1 MVQTLGKCH
10 WREWTVRGISRL
22 PLSGPAIG
30 FPLAQYRPRR
40 YQQASMFA
48 RVVGERGNPSYVIR
62 TLYDIQMAAN
72 PAAYTR
78 MIDIMRI
85 MSYTFVERF
94 RGMVYRPMRT
104 LDRDARRAGSV
115 LGLVGSRLPADLLE
129 EEPRTAYFAA
139 VLPGSPAEIMQPLL
153 AVSGHPLVWA
163 AEFLAAASRHDAV
176 TIREELLVPYLLPQ
190 NEDLTKFRFLTLAM
204 AEFACIWS
212 ALWMAERSATPEELA
227 RILGKL
233 DLLCPSYQKRLFL
246 EDITPEDMHR
256 NCNCGKCGREEE
268 QAVAGPK

>member
-1 MVQTLGKCH
+1 M
-10 WREWTVRGISRL
+10 RRIPRM

-40 YQQASMFA
+40 YQQAST
-48 RVVGERGNPSYVIR
+48 VGRIVGKRDNPSYVIR

-85 MSYTFVERF
+85 MSFTLVERF
-94 RGMVYRPMRT
+94 RGLVYRPLRT
-104 LDRDARRAGSV
+104 LDRDARSAGSV

-139 VLPGSPAEIMQPLL
+139 VLPDSPAEIMEPLL
-153 AVSGHPLVWA
+153 AVSGHPRVWA
-163 AEFLAAASRHDAV
+163 AEFLAAASRCDAV
-176 TIREELLVPYLLPQ
+176 TIRDTLLVPYLLPQ
-190 NEDLTKFRFLTLAM
+190 NEDLTKFRFLTLGM

-212 ALWMAERSATPEELA
+212 ALWMAERSATVEELA

-246 EDITPEDMHR
+246 EDITPDDMHR
-256 NCNCGKCGREEE
+256 NCVCGTCGRDEE
-268 QAVAGPK
+268 QAVAGSR